1 MIALGITGAQ
11 ASPIPLNNPSLESGG
26 SAWTLPNDF
35 DGWTESGQTGKAPV
49 AHTGSFGLWNCW
61 GYGWNS
67 LSHQSTYTVAA
78 AGETITASVWAKTDT
93 NLGTGTASFNL
104 TLKVGNDSPAFVQ
117 PAYQGG
123 QDWTQLTASYVT
135 TAADIGK
142 AVGIY
147 ISTDGGPGGGNPG
160 YVYMDDASLSTVS
173 PVKRSSNGSGTAWP
187 MRGHTFAR
195 SHEQ

>member
-67 LSHQSTYTVAA
+67 LSQQSTYTVAA